1 MIMLMMS
8 VSVPAQT
15 KKKSKSAKQLSKQY
29 VDYVRNKDKGKK
41 NLAQKGASDPATV
54 TRQLLKSKGFTKSDS
69 ERIHQA
75 ILFADSLQQAGW
87 IAAPKADTI
96 VYQIAKSFVL
106 KSRHTETDERYPK
119 YLFGEATVQGKDYKT
134 AKKDALKQAMN
145 LLAGDIHTEIDSYTE
160 DDDST
165 SSGGPIKTKYV
176 IKDISIGKLVLL
188 QNITKII
195 KVVDIYRE
203 SPDSN
208 VEVLLQIAFDADTAE
223 KEVNKIIGNS
233 TE

>member
-1 MIMLMMS
+1 MVA

-54 TRQLLKSKGFTKSDS
+54 TRQLLKSKGYAKSDS
-69 ERIHQA
+69 DMIHQA
-75 ILFADSLQQAGW
+75 VLYADSLQQAGW
-87 IAAPKADTI
+87 KAAPNTDTI

-106 KSRHTETDERYPK
+106 RNRYAGTEEKCPK
-119 YLFGEATVQGKDYKT
+119 YLFGESMVQGKDYRT
-134 AKKDALKQAMN
+134 AKRGALKKAMN
-145 LLAGDIHTEIDSYTE
+145 LLAGDIHSEIESYTE
-160 DDDST
+160 DNDT
-165 SSGGPIKTKYV
+165 TESGEPCKTKYV
-176 IKDISIGKLVLL
+176 VNDISVGKLVLL
-188 QNITKII
+188 QNITKIA

-203 SPDSN
+203 LPDSN